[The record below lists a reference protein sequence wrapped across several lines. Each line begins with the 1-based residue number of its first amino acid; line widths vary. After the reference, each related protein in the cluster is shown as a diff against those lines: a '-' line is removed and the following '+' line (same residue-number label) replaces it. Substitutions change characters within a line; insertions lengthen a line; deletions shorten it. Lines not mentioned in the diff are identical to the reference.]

1 MATATETDA
10 PENLDEVAAEDGG
23 TDDDDVAP
31 DPVPNNSLFFRLAR
45 LLFGAVLV
53 YTGLTHFRQL
63 EGYVQYADAKGIPE
77 AETMVP
83 LSGGL
88 LVSSGLG
95 IAFWKLPKLAAGA
108 AATFLVVATPTMHD
122 FWNADEESKQTET
135 NAFLKNVAML
145 GGALAFL
152 VRAGER

>member
-1 MATATETDA
+1 MATATETSDA
-10 PENLDEVAAEDGG
+10 ERLDDVPAEAGSDGAAEADRVP
-23 TDDDDVAP
+23 DDA
-31 DPVPNNSLFFRLAR
+31 LFFRLAR

-53 YTGLTHFRQL
+53 VTGLNHFQQT
-63 EGYVQYADAKGIPE
+63 EQMAGYAEAKGVPA

-88 LVSSGLG
+88 LVFSGLG
-95 IAFWKLPKLAAGA
+95 IAFWRVPKLAAGA
-108 AATFLVVATPTMHD
+108 AATFLVAATPTMHD
-122 FWNADEESKQTET
+122 FWNADEESKQTEM

-152 VRAGER
+152 VRAGRR

>member
-1 MATATETDA
+1 MATTTESSDA
-10 PENLDEVAAEDGG
+10 ETL
-23 TDDDDVAP
+23 DDVPVEATS
-31 DPVPNNSLFFRLAR
+31 DGADRVPNDALFFRLAR

-53 YTGLTHFRQL
+53 ATGLNHFQQT
-63 EGYVQYADAKGIPE
+63 EGMVQYADAKGIPN

-88 LVSSGLG
+88 LVFSGLG
-95 IAFWKLPKLAAGA
+95 IALWKLPKLAAGA
-108 AATFLVVATPTMHD
+108 AATFLVAATPTMHD
-122 FWNADEESKQTET
+122 FWNADEENKQSET

-152 VRAGER
+152 VRGDD

>member
-10 PENLDEVAAEDGG
+10 PESLDEVPAEQAGA
-23 TDDDDVAP
+23 DDDTVE
-31 DPVPNNSLFFRLAR
+31 PVPHDHLFFRMSR

-53 YTGLTHFRQL
+53 YTGLNHFQNT
-63 EGYVQYADAKGIPE
+63 EGMVQYADAKGIPS

-83 LSGGL
+83 FSGGL
-88 LVSSGLG
+88 LVFSGLG

-108 AATFLVVATPTMHD
+108 AATFLVAATPTMHD

-152 VRAGER
+152 VRAGQR

>member
-10 PENLDEVAAEDGG
+10 PESLDDVPAEQTGDEG
-23 TDDDDVAP
+23 TTTERVPDDD
-31 DPVPNNSLFFRLAR
+31 LFFRLSR

-53 YTGLTHFRQL
+53 FTGLNHFQET
-63 EGYVQYADAKGIPE
+63 EGMVQYADAKGIPN

-83 LSGGL
+83 VSGGM
-88 LVSSGLG
+88 LVFSGLG
-95 IAFWKLPKLAAGA
+95 IAFWRVPKLAAGA
-108 AATFLVVATPTMHD
+108 AATFLVAATPTMHD
-122 FWNADEESKQTET
+122 FWNADEESKQTEM

-152 VRAGER
+152 VRAGRR